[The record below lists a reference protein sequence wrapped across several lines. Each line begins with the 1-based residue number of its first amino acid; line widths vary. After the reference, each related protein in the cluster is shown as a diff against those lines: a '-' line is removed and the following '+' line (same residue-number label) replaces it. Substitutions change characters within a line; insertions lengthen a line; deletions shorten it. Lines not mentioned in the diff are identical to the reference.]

1 METQPVSTTTTTHA
15 PGSRKRNA
23 KSKSVMP
30 TRRNLTFP
38 LPADRVHDWTG
49 AGIHHSLFMN
59 TMSLVIPVGERFFI
73 DAVRYYREQIADPEL
88 KKAASAFI
96 GQEAMHGRE
105 HDNYN
110 ALMIERLPA
119 AAVFEK
125 RVKWLLDTAHKFT
138 PTSFQLSATIALEHL
153 TAIMAHGYLEESQ
166 YADKAEP
173 GYHALWS
180 WHAMEETEHKGVPFD
195 VWKATQ
201 GTGPAAYA
209 NRAFGLAVATA
220 IFWPTILS
228 HFIGFV
234 RDEGKLF
241 DLKGWAQFA
250 SFNIGKTGFVRKMAL
265 PWFRYFKPGYH
276 PWDHDNSYHLEGVDN
291 FARTF
296 VKTRPASV
304 VA

>member
-1 METQPVSTTTTTHA
+1 MTTQTATPTKASPLA
-15 PGSRKRNA
+15 KSRKRNA
-23 KSKSVMP
+23 KPKSIMP

-49 AGIHHSLFMN
+49 VGIHHSLLMN

-73 DAVRYYREQIADPEL
+73 DAVRHYREQIADPEL
-88 KKAASAFI
+88 KKAATAFI
-96 GQEAMHGRE
+96 GQEALHGRE

-125 RVKWLLDTAHKFT
+125 RVKWLLNTAHKLT
-138 PTSFQLSATIALEHL
+138 PASFQLSATVALEHM
-153 TAIMAHGYLEESQ
+153 TAIMAHGYLKENQ

-180 WHAMEETEHKGVPFD
+180 WHAMEETEHKGVAFD
-195 VWKATQ
+195 VWVATQ
-201 GTGPAAYA
+201 GAGPAAYA
-209 NRAFGLAVATA
+209 NRAFGLAAATA
-220 IFWPTILS
+220 IFWSVVLS

-250 SFNIGKTGFVRKMAL
+250 SFNIGKAGFIRKMAL
-265 PWFRYFKPGYH
+265 PWFNYFKPGYH
-276 PWDHDNSYHLEGVDN
+276 PWDHDNSYHLEGVED

-296 VKTRPASV
+296 EKTRPASV